1 MLRPASK
8 LTGAFCHQSTKSRL
22 NFNDKSIVLCPYPF
36 LWPLSISMN
45 FFLTK
50 LHVKAQSITRCLFGH
65 LRKFDVQQKVGG
77 WKCFIFYLLQLCFVH
92 ICYSIF
98 SYLLTC
104 HVLFLFCQII
114 TKTKNV
120 LGTITS
126 VVLHKHTVLN
136 DRLNW
141 FSSKEKDNRNWH
153 AHLFEPFVRLLS
165 VYRSCHSPCKLD
177 FYRILY
183 LERFTTKIASG
194 FAGFKLIELIVGF
207 VYFVQTVY

>member
-1 MLRPASK
+1 MICTLSFLNVCSTHIVDQISFCVIDFGRALNMLRPASK

-36 LWPLSISMN
+36 LWQLDHFN
-45 FFLTK
+45 EFLFDKTV
-50 LHVKAQSITRCLFGH
+50 HVKAQSITRCLFGH

-120 LGTITS
+120 FGTITS
-126 VVLHKHTVLN
+126 VVLHKHTYTYSLK
-136 DRLNW
+136 W
-141 FSSKEKDNRNWH
+141 SSK
-153 AHLFEPFVRLLS
+153 LIF
-165 VYRSCHSPCKLD
+165 
-177 FYRILY
+177 
-183 LERFTTKIASG
+183 
-194 FAGFKLIELIVGF
+194 FKGKR
-207 VYFVQTVY
+207 